1 MNIVGISAYFHD
13 ASCCLLKDGELVA
26 AVSEE
31 RLSRFK
37 NDSRL
42 PVRAFRY
49 CLEAGGI
56 DVADVD
62 CVAYYELPKL
72 KLSRQLASRIPV
84 DADPSLSWL
93 DAMKPEREIREV
105 LGVEAPLRYYSHHHS
120 HAASSFLYS
129 GFEDA
134 AILTVDGVGEW
145 ETCTYAVGE
154 GSKIRKVAGVDY
166 PHSLGLLYSTITN
179 FLGFEVLEGEYKV
192 MGLAPYGE
200 PRFADQLRRLIQ
212 LGPDGQFRLDLR
224 YFDFRQRDRMYT
236 EELTRLLG
244 VPRRAPE
251 SEMDQVHSDIAKS
264 LQLVLEEVLL
274 EQVRYLS
281 RFTESKNLC
290 LGGGVAL
297 NCVANGKILREGPF
311 ERLFVQPAAGDAG
324 SALGA
329 AALAHVELTGERHTK
344 NPLSHVYLGPSHA
357 ADDVAYLLGRL
368 GLEAQDYRG
377 RERALLDA
385 VVEQLAAG
393 KVIGWFDGRTEFGP
407 RSLGARS
414 ILADPRRE
422 DMRDHIN
429 QLVKKREQFR
439 PFAPAILEEHA
450 RAHMELDHA
459 SPFMLEVCQVK
470 SPLALPAITHVDGS
484 CRPQTVSRETS
495 PRFAALLEAF
505 YAKTGCPILL
515 NTSFNVR
522 GEPIVTSPLDAIRCF
537 GGSGIECLV
546 LTDFILTRDALPEMF
561 TTFAEVAMP
570 RPWVDIF
577 SKQATDAVY
586 TFI

>member
-13 ASCCLLKDGELVA
+13 SSCCLLQDGKLVA
-26 AVSEE
+26 ALSEE

-37 NDSRL
+37 NDARL

-56 DVADVD
+56 DVADID

-105 LGVEAPLRYYSHHHS
+105 LGVEAPIRYFSHHLS

-145 ETCTYAVGE
+145 ATCSYALGE
-154 GSKIRKVAGVDY
+154 GSKISPLASVDY

-200 PRFADQLRRLIQ
+200 PRFADKLRKLVE

-236 EELTRLLG
+236 EALTELLG
-244 VPRRAPE
+244 VPHRRPE
-251 SEMDQVHSDIAKS
+251 AEMGQVHSDIAKS
-264 LQLVLEEVLL
+264 LQQVLEEVLL
-274 EQVRYLS
+274 GQVRYLAQHS
-281 RFTESKNLC
+281 KSKNLC
-290 LGGGVAL
+290 MGGGVAL

-311 ERLFVQPAAGDAG
+311 QQLFVQPAAGDAG

-329 AALAHVELTGERHTK
+329 AALAHVELTGARHTTK
-344 NPLSHVYLGPSHA
+344 ALSHVYLGPEHNS
-357 ADDVAYLLGRL
+357 DDVAYLLGRL

-377 RERALLDA
+377 KESALIDA

-414 ILADPRRE
+414 ILADPRRSE
-422 DMRDHIN
+422 MRDHIN
-429 QLVKKREQFR
+429 QLVKKREEFR
-439 PFAPAILEEHA
+439 PFAPAILETCASEH
-450 RAHMELDHA
+450 MDLDHA
-459 SPFMLEVCQVK
+459 SPFMLEVCQVA
-470 SPLALPAITHVDGS
+470 SALSLPAITHVDGS
-484 CRPQTVSRETS
+484 CRPQTVSHETS
-495 PRFAALLEAF
+495 PRFAALLQAF

-561 TTFAEVAMP
+561 STFAEVAMP

-577 SKQATDAVY
+577 SKQATDSVY